1 MTPGQ
6 RISGNELAA
15 RLERL
20 PFVERAVWSD
30 DKGFEMFGD
39 IGVLTL
45 RAPNGHSVGRAFPPH
60 LEIAQMSVADRNAR
74 MLRGGRAAAIG
85 LADGLIEQVLLDEG
99 AA

>member
-1 MTPGQ
+1 MTAQ
-6 RISGNELAA
+6 RISGVDLAA

-20 PFVERAVWSD
+20 PFVEHAVWSD

-45 RAPNGHSVGRAFPPH
+45 RAPNGQTVGRAFPPH
-60 LEIAQMSVADRNAR
+60 LDMARMGLEERNAR

-85 LADGLIEQVLLDEG
+85 LADGLIEQVLQDEG
-99 AA
+99 AD